1 MKKTIIIL
9 SVAFALLLLVL
20 CGLLF
25 MTRTP
30 APPAAETPPAT
41 EQPTETTAP
50 PTEATTAPTEPET
63 EPEETTEPAPTEP
76 PFVPMAVD
84 GTRAEDWE
92 IDWRIIENDTVI
104 ESFTRQDPIFFGDD
118 YYQLPGI
125 AGFRGGNYRTDASYG
140 TADIQSGTIKQL
152 WKMNVGYLETVDWI
166 GCGWTGQPL
175 VAQWDAETRAIMNL
189 YDEKK
194 EKDGLVEAVY
204 AKMDGYIHFI
214 DMEDGSQTRD
224 PLYVGWVFKGSGAL
238 DPRGYPIVYLGA
250 GLTKNGSVP
259 QKIFAISLIDGST
272 LFELSGYNPLAPR
285 YWCGFDSGPLV
296 HGETDTLIYA
306 GENGLIYTIKLNT
319 NYDKAAGTLTME
331 PDAPVMTAYTS
342 SYSKAGRYLGYE
354 ASIAAAD
361 QYLYLG
367 DNAGLIQCVNVNTM
381 ELVWAQSIL
390 DDVNATPL
398 FDWGTDGRG
407 YLYAAPS
414 VDYNRGE
421 VSLYKLDAQTGEI
434 LWTYE
439 MKCST
444 DPDAPGG
451 MLASPLLGKNGTSM
465 ENIVIFSVGRTP
477 SPGKGQMYAFD
488 KTTGELLWQFET
500 NSYIW
505 SSPVALYTEDG
516 TGYIFQADARGNCY
530 LMNGATGEVLNT
542 VSLKQTTEA
551 SPIAFGNHILLGT
564 RSAMYLFEI
573 Q

>member
-63 EPEETTEPAPTEP
+63 EPEENTEPAPTEP

-118 YYQLPGI
+118 YCQLAGI

>member
-1 MKKTIIIL
+1 
-9 SVAFALLLLVL
+9 
-20 CGLLF
+20 
-25 MTRTP
+25 
-30 APPAAETPPAT
+30 
-41 EQPTETTAP
+41 
-50 PTEATTAPTEPET
+50 
-63 EPEETTEPAPTEP
+63 
-76 PFVPMAVD
+76 
-84 GTRAEDWE
+84 
-92 IDWRIIENDTVI
+92 
-104 ESFTRQDPIFFGDD
+104 
-118 YYQLPGI
+118 
-125 AGFRGGNYRTDASYG
+125 
-140 TADIQSGTIKQL
+140 
-152 WKMNVGYLETVDWI
+152 
-166 GCGWTGQPL
+166 
-175 VAQWDAETRAIMNL
+175 MNL

-319 NYDKAAGTLTME
+319 IYDKAAGTLTME

>member
-319 NYDKAAGTLTME
+319 IYDKAAGTLTME

>member
-50 PTEATTAPTEPET
+50 PTEATTVPTEPET

-505 SSPVALYTEDG
+505 SSPVALYTQDG

-530 LMNGATGEVLNT
+530 LMNGATGEVMNT

>member
-118 YYQLPGI
+118 YCQLPGI

>member
-319 NYDKAAGTLTME
+319 IYDKAAGTLTME

-542 VSLKQTTEA
+542 VSLKQTT
-551 SPIAFGNHILLGT
+551 
-564 RSAMYLFEI
+564 
-573 Q
+573 

>member
-118 YYQLPGI
+118 YCQLPGI

-530 LMNGATGEVLNT
+530 LMNGATGEVMNT

>member
-30 APPAAETPPAT
+30 APPAAETSPAT

-118 YYQLPGI
+118 YCQLPGI

-551 SPIAFGNHILLGT
+551 SPIAFGNHVLLGT